1 MRREENRDGLGMAS
15 VAAAGRD
22 PVRFG
27 GEGEA
32 KGWRP
37 AFPERP
43 DNEVAPLAAE
53 SGGEFVALVKL
64 EPGSDECLFELRNG
78 LRPPTV
84 IVQGPHNV
92 PTPQGATRLL
102 AERAARLAEASP
114 PDDRPLYEPAAAEA
128 G

>member
-1 MRREENRDGLGMAS
+1 MAWEWQ
-15 VAAAGRD
+15 AWRLMDEIRYAL
-22 PVRFG
+22 
-27 GEGEA
+27 EA

-37 AFPERP
+37 AFPDRP

-53 SGGEFVALVKL
+53 SREAFVALVKL
-64 EPGSDECLFELRNG
+64 EPGTGECLFELRDE

-84 IVQGPHNV
+84 ILQGPHSL
-92 PTPQGATRLL
+92 PTPQEATLLL

-114 PDDRPLYEPAAAEA
+114 PDDRPLCEPAAAEA